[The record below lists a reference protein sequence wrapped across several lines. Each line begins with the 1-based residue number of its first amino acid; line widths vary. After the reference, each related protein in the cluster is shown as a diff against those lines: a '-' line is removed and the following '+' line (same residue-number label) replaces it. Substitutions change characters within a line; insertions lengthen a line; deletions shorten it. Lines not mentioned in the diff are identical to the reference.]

1 MVVLWHINAIF
12 GSMEPNQNLLEL
24 IQNLEERIKVLED
37 ENIENSNLIY
47 ELMNSI
53 DAVDRRIDIIADE
66 FRVDKNV

>member
-1 MVVLWHINAIF
+1 
-12 GSMEPNQNLLEL
+12 MEPNQNLLEL

>member
-1 MVVLWHINAIF
+1 
-12 GSMEPNQNLLEL
+12 MESNQNLLEL
-24 IQNLEERIKVLED
+24 IQNLQERIKILEE

-66 FRVDKNV
+66 FKVTKNV